1 MRENKGHCTGGVGCL
16 VQALM
21 QIPSSR
27 GKENPRAGVIPIE
40 IEIGI
45 AIEIDIPWNRQP
57 LRRHA
62 GSLPMRCQ
70 RWSDFRMNHDFDT
83 DFDSDRDEIPK
94 TRPGIATH
102 GRARAQVG
110 GVPSL
115 LTGEGQGGG
124 GEKAT

>member
-1 MRENKGHCTGGVGCL
+1 MREDKGHCTGGVGCL

-21 QIPSSR
+21 QVPPSR

-62 GSLPMRCQ
+62 GSLPKRCR
-70 RWSDFRMNHDFDT
+70 RWNDFRMNHDFDT
-83 DFDSDRDEIPK
+83 DFDFDSDG
-94 TRPGIATH
+94 TRNTPAGVATH
-102 GRARAQVG
+102 G
-110 GVPSL
+110 P
-115 LTGEGQGGG
+115 
-124 GEKAT
+124 